1 MHVRKIKMWELRAM
15 VFFHR
20 LALETLGG
28 HQALRM
34 TLKLIR
40 LS

>member
-1 MHVRKIKMWELRAM
+1 MHARKIKIWELMAM

-20 LALETLGG
+20 LALEALGV
-28 HQALRM
+28 HQILRM